1 MGPGSRS
8 PFDIDPLRLGQ
19 AAISTKIAQLQVL
32 FLGHQGKS
40 FLASG
45 LLKGTNGIS
54 SFQHVFLVGKSR
66 LFEEAWGMQNF
77 GKRARRLSPITA

>member
-1 MGPGSRS
+1 MGPGSRI
-8 PFDIDPLRLGQ
+8 PFDPLRLGQ
-19 AAISTKIAQLQVL
+19 AAISTKMAQLQVL

-45 LLKGTNGIS
+45 LLKGTNGKS
-54 SFQHVFLVGKSR
+54 SFQHVFLGRKSR